1 MFKRRRSKT
10 QSPHNSVGSGVS
22 ANNNRQDTAGGGSAG
37 GAGSGGGASESG
49 GSGGGGGGGG
59 SGGGSDGG
67 SSSQNSP
74 PIPRGCIRLTSSNSD
89 GPGNGSNGTLTV
101 SLEGADGNSNLTTS
115 TATNKSRSIRRQR
128 RVRFRHVV
136 VREFERVIGDNP
148 SCSGGAPIS
157 YVTGGALCGHRKLDE
172 SYASNLPP
180 LILPSLIL
188 TDTASGGRSVRIG
201 S

>member
-22 ANNNRQDTAGGGSAG
+22 ANNRQDTAGGGSAG
-37 GAGSGGGASESG
+37 GAASGGGASESG
-49 GSGGGGGGGG
+49 GSGCG
-59 SGGGSDGG
+59 GGGSDGG

-115 TATNKSRSIRRQR
+115 TATNRSRSRRRRR

-157 YVTGGALCGHRKLDE
+157 YVAGGALCGHRKLDE
-172 SYASNLPP
+172 SYASNLPV

-188 TDTASGGRSVRIG
+188 TDTASGGRSGRTG